1 MSKTPA
7 QRRIHFDNEHDNPMS
22 TMEIFAHLQAAIS
35 HSQVVEIEYTS
46 LSDET
51 TDRVVEPFAFY
62 STRDNWVLIAYCR
75 LRKTFRKFRTDRIAS
90 LKLMNETFDAHN
102 MTMEEFFEKY

>member
-1 MSKTPA
+1 MSEHPA
-7 QRRIHFDNEHDNPMS
+7 QRRILFNDKDGTPQS
-22 TMEIFAHLQAAIS
+22 TVEVFAHLQAAIS
-35 HSQVVEIEYTS
+35 HCQVVEIEYTS

-51 TDRVVEPFAFY
+51 TDRVVEPFGFY

-90 LKLMNETFDAHN
+90 IRLLDEHFDAHS
-102 MTMEEFFEKY
+102 MTMEEFFAKY